1 MPLSYIPHNL
11 TVDVCPLDVQPKAW
25 SAALPPNMSLHSYMY
40 CRPRRVHSTDNQI
53 NDANHDATEFSVWVS
68 LVQLYNEQLYDM
80 LRDPQRVHP
89 LAIHEQPEAGIYV
102 QGLSEYAVH
111 SAGECL
117 QLLRVGSEHR

>member
-1 MPLSYIPHNL
+1 MGDE
-11 TVDVCPLDVQPKAW
+11 TRDD
-25 SAALPPNMSLHSYMY
+25 
-40 CRPRRVHSTDNQI
+40 R
-53 NDANHDATEFSVWVS
+53 EFSVWVS

-80 LRDPQRVHP
+80 LRDPQRQHP

-102 QGLSEYAVH
+102 QGLSEYAVR

>member
-1 MPLSYIPHNL
+1 M
-11 TVDVCPLDVQPKAW
+11 DKQMGDGK
-25 SAALPPNMSLHSYMY
+25 
-40 CRPRRVHSTDNQI
+40 
-53 NDANHDATEFSVWVS
+53 HDTGEFFVWVS
-68 LVQLYNEQLYDM
+68 LVQLYNEHLYDM

>member
-1 MPLSYIPHNL
+1 MGN
-11 TVDVCPLDVQPKAW
+11 TQMGDGKLDGG
-25 SAALPPNMSLHSYMY
+25 N
-40 CRPRRVHSTDNQI
+40 
-53 NDANHDATEFSVWVS
+53 FSVWVS

>member
-1 MPLSYIPHNL
+1 MVHKLNRWL
-11 TVDVCPLDVQPKAW
+11 W
-25 SAALPPNMSLHSYMY
+25 LPCAPSQMGTQSEQG
-40 CRPRRVHSTDNQI
+40 DN
-53 NDANHDATEFSVWVS
+53 ESSVWVS

-89 LAIHEQPEAGIYV
+89 LAIHEQAEAGIYV

-117 QLLRVGSEHR
+117 QLLRAGREHR